1 MATAEL
7 VFGELSSGGGGCVTG
22 DTVNVNGSEVSSITT
37 TSQQFTIN
45 TGLSTITRFV
55 FMGRAYAYYSGD
67 PKSRQIIAYDADVST
82 TYYMGAIIN
91 KTNALGG
98 VGTIGGS
105 YPGSSSNNSY
115 KLDSISGGTVT
126 ITSSSVATGAPC
138 DNIHWYAE

>member
-1 MATAEL
+1 MMQEMLAA
-7 VFGELSSGGGGCVTG
+7 GSGGGGGGCVTG
-22 DTVNVNGSEVSSITT
+22 DTVNVSGSEVSSITT

-55 FMGRAYAYYSGD
+55 FMGRAYAYSSGE
-67 PKSRQIIAYDADVST
+67 PKSRHIIAYDADVST

-91 KTNALGG
+91 SANALGG
-98 VGTIGGS
+98 IGTIGGS

-115 KLDSISGGTVT
+115 KLGSISGGTVT
-126 ITSSSVATGAPC
+126 ITSASTASGAPC